1 MSWRRRWRWRG
12 WLRDLAGFTACLFDS
27 HDLRYV
33 ATCDWLECARCG
45 ERRLTEVELLWILAR
60 SR

>member
-12 WLRDLAGFTACLFDS
+12 RLRELAGFTACLFDS

-33 ATCDWLECARCG
+33 AMCDWLESAPG
-45 ERRLTEVELLWILAR
+45 AA
-60 SR
+60 SAG